1 MAGKSIKRN
10 KSISKKVKKFND
22 KSCKR
27 TKCKGRCTY
36 KSKRKIKCSK
46 KCNCKMVKNVCV
58 CLKKMRNNSKKRK
71 TKKKSSRKKRSKG
84 LLTKLNKYNPLTLF
98 KGGG

>member
-1 MAGKSIKRN
+1 MAKKSRKKIKSIRKR
-10 KSISKKVKKFND
+10 VAKFND

-36 KSKRKIKCSK
+36 KSKRKIKCLK
-46 KCNCKMVKNVCV
+46 KCNCKMVNNICM
-58 CLKKMRNNSKKRK
+58 CLKKMGKTLKKKK
-71 TKKKSSRKKRSKG
+71 TKRNRKKKKQPKG
-84 LLTKLNKYNPLTLF
+84 LLTRINKYNPLTLF